1 MNKFDEHIQ
10 NLVALC
16 SRIGK
21 IQLENQ
27 SSLKIKTKSDK
38 SPVTN
43 IDLLSND
50 IIVDYLL
57 SNFPDDI
64 VISEENIDNTKRD
77 NSYWVVDPIDG
88 TKDYIKGGGQ
98 FCICISYIENNY
110 PVFGIIYIPST
121 KEFYYAIQ
129 GNGSYLIREDKG
141 SIRLPS
147 KMNINDCIFLSTS
160 VRESILDILGN
171 HFPTSDRVFMSSAI
185 KFSKIAEG
193 SGHFSVRL
201 GPTYEWDTAAGQ
213 CIVEE
218 SGGLFLDKNLKRFSY
233 GAKDNFLNGPFFVI
247 NGNIGDYKE
256 TISQCLSL
264 TG

>member
-88 TKDYIKGGGQ
+88 TKDYI
-98 FCICISYIENNY
+98 
-110 PVFGIIYIPST
+110 
-121 KEFYYAIQ
+121 
-129 GNGSYLIREDKG
+129 
-141 SIRLPS
+141 
-147 KMNINDCIFLSTS
+147 
-160 VRESILDILGN
+160 
-171 HFPTSDRVFMSSAI
+171 
-185 KFSKIAEG
+185 
-193 SGHFSVRL
+193 
-201 GPTYEWDTAAGQ
+201 
-213 CIVEE
+213 
-218 SGGLFLDKNLKRFSY
+218 
-233 GAKDNFLNGPFFVI
+233 
-247 NGNIGDYKE
+247 
-256 TISQCLSL
+256 
-264 TG
+264 

>member
-1 MNKFDEHIQ
+1 MNKFGEHIQ

-16 SRIGK
+16 SIIGK
-21 IQLENQ
+21 IQIENQ

-88 TKDYIKGGGQ
+88 TKDYIKGGSQ

-129 GNGSYLIREDKG
+129 GNGSYLIREAKG

-147 KMNINDCIFLSTS
+147 KMNINDCKFLSTS
-160 VRESILDILGN
+160 VRESILDLCL
-171 HFPTSDRVFMSSAI
+171 
-185 KFSKIAEG
+185 
-193 SGHFSVRL
+193 VRL
-201 GPTYEWDTAAGQ
+201 
-213 CIVEE
+213 
-218 SGGLFLDKNLKRFSY
+218 
-233 GAKDNFLNGPFFVI
+233 NFQKLLRVVV
-247 NGNIGDYKE
+247 
-256 TISQCLSL
+256 TSQ
-264 TG
+264 

>member
-64 VISEENIDNTKRD
+64 VISEENIDNTKSD

-88 TKDYIKGGGQ
+88 TKDY
-98 FCICISYIENNY
+98 
-110 PVFGIIYIPST
+110 
-121 KEFYYAIQ
+121 
-129 GNGSYLIREDKG
+129 
-141 SIRLPS
+141 
-147 KMNINDCIFLSTS
+147 
-160 VRESILDILGN
+160 
-171 HFPTSDRVFMSSAI
+171 
-185 KFSKIAEG
+185 
-193 SGHFSVRL
+193 
-201 GPTYEWDTAAGQ
+201 
-213 CIVEE
+213 
-218 SGGLFLDKNLKRFSY
+218 
-233 GAKDNFLNGPFFVI
+233 
-247 NGNIGDYKE
+247 
-256 TISQCLSL
+256 LSL
-264 TG
+264 IHI